1 LAHRLLIIAIVKIA
15 IPHWQGRISPVFDV
29 SENLVLID
37 IEGGR
42 EQRRENVILQSRDP
56 FRRAKEVSGLG
67 AKVVLCGAVS
77 HELEHALAGAGVEVV
92 GFVCGDLEA
101 VVTAFLRGELADG
114 GFLMPGRLG
123 ERQSGRI
130 RRGRR
135 KR

>member
-1 LAHRLLIIAIVKIA
+1 LAYRLLIIAVVKIA
-15 IPHWQGRISPVFDV
+15 IPHWQGRISPVLDV

-42 EQRRENVILQSRDP
+42 EQRRENVILQSGDP

-67 AKVVLCGAVS
+67 AEVVLCGAVS
-77 HELEHALAGAGVEVV
+77 QELEHALARAGIQVV

-101 VVTAFLRGELADG
+101 VVSAFLRGQLAEGD
-114 GFLMPGRLG
+114 FFMPGIR
-123 ERQSGRI
+123 ERRQSGGV
-130 RRGRR
+130 RRRR